1 MSEERL
7 GMVIDL
13 AKCIGCN
20 ACAVACKIEN
30 DVPEG
35 KFNTWVESWD
45 VLSDDGRVRR
55 ANMPKQCNHC
65 ADAPCVSVC
74 PTGAS
79 FRAEDGTV
87 QVDPERCIGCKYCMA
102 ACPYS
107 VRWCDDDTGEVHK
120 CTYCEHRTRYG
131 LEPACVS
138 TCPTGARAF
147 GNLNDP
153 DSAVAKLLAANGGGQ
168 QYLAE
173 LGLDPAQHY
182 LGLDVTEAAERVS
195 NVHKGGKVYKTYEGR

>member
-1 MSEERL
+1 
-7 GMVIDL
+7 
-13 AKCIGCN
+13 
-20 ACAVACKIEN
+20 
-30 DVPEG
+30 
-35 KFNTWVESWD
+35 
-45 VLSDDGRVRR
+45 
-55 ANMPKQCNHC
+55 MPKQCNHC

-87 QVDPERCIGCKYCMA
+87 QVDPTRCIGCKYCMA

-107 VRWCDDDTGEVHK
+107 VRWCDEQTGEVHK

-153 DSAVAKLLAANGGGQ
+153 NSKAAKLLAAAGGGE
-168 QYLAE
+168 QYLSE

-182 LGLDVTEAAERVS
+182 LGLKETEAASRVS
-195 NVHKGGKVYKTYEGR
+195 NVHKGGKVYKAYEGR